1 MKLVRQIQIAIIED
15 AFIYLSFIRPG
26 KRNGDV
32 QRDTVHPGG
41 KSEVAIIGFPDLLRG
56 IIPIL
61 FILAIRIAYLDDDD
75 PFVML
80 DKARNLD
87 CRSIMALRGVVYI

>member
-41 KSEVAIIGFPDLLRG
+41 KSEVAIIGFP
-56 IIPIL
+56 
-61 FILAIRIAYLDDDD
+61 
-75 PFVML
+75 
-80 DKARNLD
+80 
-87 CRSIMALRGVVYI
+87 